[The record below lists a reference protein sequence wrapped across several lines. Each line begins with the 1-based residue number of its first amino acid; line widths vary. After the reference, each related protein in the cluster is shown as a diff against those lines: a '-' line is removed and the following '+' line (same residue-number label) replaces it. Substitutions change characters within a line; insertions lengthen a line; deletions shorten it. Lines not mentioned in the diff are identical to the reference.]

1 MEYNEVYG
9 WMPQEV
15 INHLSEI
22 DRQKMF
28 LNWVLRKPSEA
39 GWIIVKSTLSFLGN
53 PFIEWMLKGVMES
66 LELDETPVTKENLTE
81 GLSTLISG
89 FASDANS
96 LMEYVNNYLEENPGA
111 SEEEVPTKKLKRDSK
126 GRFTK

>member
-15 INHLSEI
+15 INHLSET
-22 DRQKMF
+22 DKHKMF

-39 GWIIVKSTLSFLGN
+39 GWIIVESTLSSLGN

-66 LELDETPVTKENLTE
+66 LELDGTPVTKENLTE
-81 GLSTLISG
+81 GLSALMSG
-89 FASDANS
+89 FALDANC
-96 LMEYVNNYLEENPGA
+96 LMEYVKIGRA
-111 SEEEVPTKKLKRDSK
+111 SCRERV
-126 GRFTK
+126 